1 MRIAFCGVRGSR
13 PAAGAE
19 FADVGGN
26 TSCVAVAHDGV
37 PPTLVLDA
45 GTGLHRVTELLGG
58 APFLGSLLF
67 GHLHWDH
74 THGLPFFAA
83 GDHPDAVV
91 RVLLPEQGCAPEHLL
106 ARVMAP
112 PFFPITPR
120 ELRGTW
126 TFSAI
131 EEGTTDVEGFVV
143 TAREIPHKGGRTFGY
158 RIVDPKGGSLA
169 YLSDHAPHTLGPG
182 PHGVG
187 AHHPAAVALAR
198 DVDVLVH
205 DAQYAHDELAA
216 NADFGHAAA
225 DYAAGL
231 AAEVGARRVLL
242 FHHDPARTDAGAA
255 EVLADVRRRHPG
267 VVVDLATE
275 STVVDL

>member
-13 PAAGAE
+13 PAAGAA
-19 FADVGGN
+19 FAAVGGN
-26 TSCVAVAHDGV
+26 TSCVAIAHDGG

-45 GTGLHRVTELLGG
+45 GTGLHRVTELLGD
-58 APFLGSLLF
+58 APFRGTLLL

-83 GDHPDAVV
+83 GDRPDAEV
-91 RVLLPEQGCAPEHLL
+91 RVLLPEQGCIAEHLL

-126 TFSAI
+126 SFSTI
-131 EEGTTDVEGFVV
+131 DEGEATVEGFAL

-158 RIVDPKGGSLA
+158 RIADRRGATLA

-187 AHHPAAVALAR
+187 AHHAAAVALAR
-198 DVDVLVH
+198 DVDLLVH
-205 DAQYAHDELAA
+205 DAQYRHDELAA

-242 FHHDPARTDAGAA
+242 FHHDPIRTDEAA
-255 EVLADVRRRHPG
+255 ADVLADVRRRHPR
-267 VVVDLATE
+267 VAVDLATE
-275 STVVDL
+275 STVIDL